1 MKFRVADK
9 AAFRVVGISCPLDKE
24 LNKNFENRAWRQVN
38 SAQHFYEKNGLVRK
52 GIQGAFNWRMTEAV
66 RRKT

>member
-1 MKFRVADK
+1 M
-9 AAFRVVGISCPLDKE
+9 GISCPLDKE